1 MSSPIGSALLTA
13 YGTQALSATVIG
25 LLLVHFY
32 RRYQKEYLL
41 EWYASWFALLLYHGS
56 AALDVFLVTRSTG
69 LLTARLAIGLMVG
82 IGAVL
87 QCYWFVSGSYRL
99 AKLRPMRATVARRAL
114 LSLIGVGM
122 IVGVA
127 LALVDDIAGHLLLL
141 LGFHALTISGAF
153 LLGSRMV
160 SRERE
165 HAAFTMLIWVCRGY
179 VVLEVV
185 VVAVTLLW
193 YTGRVA
199 QPYPLAL
206 GIGELL
212 VQFAL
217 GLAMI
222 VSLLE
227 DEREAARLAASEI
240 EHLAYH
246 DGLTGLPNRALFFDR
261 LMVALA
267 HSARV
272 SRPLAVLFVDLDR
285 FKEVNDSLGHS
296 SGDALLRTAA
306 NRIRETVRSDDTVA
320 RFGGDE
326 FTLILS
332 DLTNPDEATQ
342 VARKIA
348 DVIRAPYILAG
359 REVVVTASIGISV
372 SGEDGTDAESLV
384 KNADTAMYR
393 AKESG
398 RDQILRYVP
407 EMNATTLER
416 LELETSLRRALA
428 EQQLVVYYQP
438 LYDIRRGRMFGMEAL
453 LRWRHPQLGILGPV
467 VFIPAAEASGLIVP
481 IGAWVLREACR
492 QARAWRDDGL
502 DLIVAVN
509 LSGRQLQHPGIIDD
523 IELALEESMLA
534 PEHLEV
540 EITETV
546 AVQDIEQTL
555 RVLNELR
562 SRGVRV
568 SIDDFG
574 TGYSSLSY
582 LKQFPVDTIK
592 LDRSF
597 VRDITAPQDA
607 AIARSIIAMAH
618 SLSMKVL
625 AEGVETE
632 HQLQFLQ
639 ENRCDRLQGFFYSM
653 PLSAEAMRDFI
664 ERNRGLF
671 ERM

>member
-1 MSSPIGSALLTA
+1 MSSLIGSAVLTA

-32 RRYQKEYLL
+32 RRYRKEYLL
-41 EWYASWFALLLYHGS
+41 DWYASWFALLLYHGA
-56 AALDVFLVTRSTG
+56 AALDVFLLSRPENLLAVRLVTG
-69 LLTARLAIGLMVG
+69 LMAGVGTA
-82 IGAVL
+82 L
-87 QCYWFVSGSYRL
+87 QAYWLVSGAYRL
-99 AKLRPMRATVARRAL
+99 ANLRPIRAAVARRGLIVLIGAGVILGVSLTILTDPRTHLLVLFGAHALILSAAL
-114 LSLIGVGM
+114 LFG
-122 IVGVA
+122 A
-127 LALVDDIAGHLLLL
+127 RLVERL
-141 LGFHALTISGAF
+141 
-153 LLGSRMV
+153 
-160 SRERE
+160 RE
-165 HAAFTMLIWVCRGY
+165 HAAFTMLIWVSRGY
-179 VVLEVV
+179 VALEIAIMAL
-185 VVAVTLLW
+185 VVAW
-193 YTGRVA
+193 YVGGA
-199 QPYPLAL
+199 AHPYPLAL
-206 GIGELL
+206 GITELL
-212 VQFAL
+212 VQFGL

-227 DEREAARLAASEI
+227 DEREAASLAASEI

-267 HSARV
+267 HAAR
-272 SRPLAVLFVDLDR
+272 SGRPLAVLFVDLDR

-296 SGDALLRTAA
+296 SGDSLLRTAA
-306 NRIRETVRSDDTVA
+306 NRIRDIVRSDDTVA

-326 FTLILS
+326 FTLILG
-332 DLTNPDEATQ
+332 DLSRPQDAVEVAT
-342 VARKIA
+342 KIA
-348 DVIRAPYILAG
+348 DAIRTPYLLAG
-359 REVVVTASIGISV
+359 REVVVTASIGISISV
-372 SGEDGTDAESLV
+372 DDGTDAESLV

-393 AKESG
+393 AKEAG
-398 RDQILRYVP
+398 RDEIVRYTP
-407 EMNATTLER
+407 EMNAGTLER
-416 LELETSLRRALA
+416 LELETSLRKALA
-428 EQQLVVYYQP
+428 ENQLVLYYQP

-453 LRWRHPQLGILGPV
+453 LRWRHPELGVLGPA

-481 IGAWVLREACR
+481 IGAWVLLEACR
-492 QARAWRDDGL
+492 QASDWREAGL
-502 DLIVAVN
+502 DLIIAVN
-509 LSGRQLQHPGIIDD
+509 LSGRQLQHPGIIED
-523 IELALEESMLA
+523 ITTALEQTGLPPES
-534 PEHLEV
+534 LEV

-555 RVLNELR
+555 RILNRLR
-562 SRGVRV
+562 ALGVRV

-632 HQLQFLQ
+632 HQLRFLQ

-653 PLSAEAMRDFI
+653 PLPVDALSEFI
-664 ERNRGLF
+664 QRNRALF
-671 ERM
+671 ERS